1 MPAKTIVVLKTAS
14 AKTRRVPQAASA
26 NVPRDIRSRLELRFQ
41 AERFVRWRERRR

>member
-1 MPAKTIVVLKTAS
+1 MPGKTIVVLKPAS
-14 AKTRRVPQAASA
+14 AKTRQAPQAAGA